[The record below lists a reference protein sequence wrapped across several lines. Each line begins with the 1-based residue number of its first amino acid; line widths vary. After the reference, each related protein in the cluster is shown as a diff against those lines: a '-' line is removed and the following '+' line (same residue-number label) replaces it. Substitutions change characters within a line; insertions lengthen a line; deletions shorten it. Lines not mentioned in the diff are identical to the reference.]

1 MNFTSVTKKLFKMLY
16 TRLLPLC
23 LVIFTSAAAFGQ
35 GDNACQ
41 AVTLIPDAACVYVQG
56 TNVGATASS
65 GSQAPTCANFT
76 AGTTA
81 DVWYRATVPA
91 GGALTFD
98 MQAGTMTDGGMAVYR
113 GNSCLALILLPAGC
127 DDNSSSNPNMPKLTV
142 SGLVPNSTVYVRVWS
157 KNGITGT
164 FGICATI
171 PVPPPANDE
180 VCDAIELPVSATC
193 NYQTFTNASASLSAG
208 VAPPVC
214 AGFLGGD
221 VWFKVIVPANTTALV
236 FDTDEGVVTDGGM
249 SVYRGSACNGT
260 LTQLEC
266 DDNSSVNGD
275 MPGLTLGGFTPG
287 DTVWIRFWENGNN
300 NNGTFGICVTL
311 PPPPPTND
319 EPCTATVL
327 PVEATCN
334 YQTFT
339 NQDATNTTGG
349 VQAPGCGDYQG
360 GDVWF
365 KIAVPAG
372 GRLVL
377 DAQTGVMTDGAMAV
391 YRGTCNTLE
400 LLACNEDASVN
411 GAMPTITLGGL
422 TEGDTLWI
430 RFWEEGNNNNGTFGI
445 CATIPPPA
453 PTNDDPC
460 TATEVIANNTCT
472 FQTFTNAESTGSVGM
487 PDPGC
492 ASYQGSDVWFSVV
505 VPPGGALIFDAQ
517 TGVITDGGMALYTG
531 TCDNLTL
538 LSCDDDASNNG
549 AMPFLSET
557 GLTPGDTIWIR
568 FWEFGGDNNGTF
580 GLCVKVPPPPPA
592 YDDPCNGVIIPVEST
607 CLYQT
612 FTNESSTDSPVADDP
627 TCANYQ
633 GGDVWFKIIVPAGG
647 AVAIDTDEGE
657 MTDGGM
663 SVYSG
668 TCDGLTE
675 LACDNNGSPN
685 GAMPKLTLG
694 GLTPGDTLYVRIWSP
709 FNDNNGTFG
718 ICASIPPP
726 PPANDDACGALEIP
740 VSATCT
746 YQPYSNEN
754 ATGSTGVP
762 APGCADYQG
771 NDVWFKIVVPAE
783 GAVILDTDDNQM
795 TDGGMAIYGGPCGN
809 LSLLACDDNTSTNG
823 LMPKITAGGLTPGDT
838 IYVRVWSASNDNN
851 GGFGLCATIPPPPPA
866 NDNPCTAT
874 PLTPDSVCTYQTFTN
889 ENATNTLGVPAPGCA
904 SYQGSDVW
912 FSVVVPSGGALI
924 FDSETGDITDG
935 GMAIY
940 SGTCNN
946 LTLIDC
952 DDDASTNGLMPFISA
967 GGLTP
972 GDTIWVRFWEF
983 GNDNN
988 GNFDI
993 CVRMPPPGPVNDD
1006 PCTAILLPVEATCTP
1021 QTFTN
1026 ESSFG
1031 SVGVPAPGCA
1041 FYQGGDVWF
1050 NAIAPADG
1058 AITFD
1063 TQAGVMTDGGMAV
1076 YTGSCNNLTLI
1087 ECDDND
1093 GAGNMPKMTIGG
1105 FNPGDTVWIRVWEN
1119 GNNNNGTFGI
1129 CLTVPPP
1136 PPSNDNPCGAISIP
1150 VNDTCIYQNFS
1161 NEGSFGTASVPN
1173 PVCGNY
1179 QGSDIWFQMISPASG
1194 AININTIAGTINDA
1208 GMAIYTADSCNGTM
1222 TLVACDDNGSGNPD
1236 MPYITATGIFP
1247 GTIVYVRIWSNGG
1260 ILNAGSFGICA
1271 VVPPLQP
1278 ATFSF
1283 SCARDTSFNCGGG
1296 DSCFTLQA
1304 IIPDIHSSTDRYA
1317 LNPLSSAT
1325 GGCFNPYIFPG
1336 GEGPS
1341 ADLDRDDVYTDVI
1354 PLPFTFPFYGTNY
1367 NSLIASTNGYVS
1379 FDVTEAEN
1387 FSHWDMIDGTGPR
1400 NLPTPDGYYD
1410 RALIMGPYHDLNPF
1424 YNTSP
1429 TQRIKYNITGSAP
1442 HRRWILS
1449 FYKVPLF
1456 LAGECDTL
1464 IENTHQIVL
1473 YEGTGIIE
1481 VFIFDMQNCLGWNE
1495 GRAMVGIQDFSR
1507 TRGMM
1512 APGRAATNAPWG
1524 RLGMN
1529 ESWRFVPIAGPTLF
1543 KRVELFDT
1551 SGNFLATGDTTFLD
1565 SASLKVNFNNLCALN
1580 RLPAGLN
1587 TLLVRATYQK
1597 FDDPTQEEVGAD
1609 TIQIFIP
1616 NLRVNF
1622 AVTNGQCGTPGS
1634 VSVNTF
1640 SGVQPFRFSSD
1651 SGLTWQS
1658 DSVLTGLATGTYYIR
1673 VQDAAGCSRDTIV
1686 EITSFNSLAAGFTVS
1701 SALCNG
1707 GTGTV
1712 SIAAGGVRPIRY
1724 SSDGGTTYQYDS
1736 TFNLPA
1742 GTYTFNVID
1751 TNGCFKDSVIT
1762 VSEPL
1767 PLSGAYADSAVR
1779 CNGNADGIISV
1790 VSVLGGTGPFTYSFD
1805 SSPYGTDSTLSN
1817 FAAGPH
1823 TVSIRDANG
1832 CTKDTVITVTDRAPI
1847 FGVYADSAVLCGGT
1861 NGIISIVSVTGG
1873 TAPYTYSFDNGA
1885 YSTDSTIS
1893 SLAAG
1898 PHTVS
1903 IRDANGCT
1911 KDTSITVLEA
1921 ALLQGIYASA
1931 NVSCNGGSNGV
1942 ISVTAVTG
1950 GTAPFTYSFDNGVY
1964 GPDSTIATLAAGPHT
1979 VSIRDANGCIKDTS
1993 ITLLEAAAIQ
2003 GIYASASVSCNGGA
2017 NGIASVTAVTG
2028 GTAPYTYSFDNG
2040 AYGTDTT
2047 IATLAAGVHT
2057 VSIRDA
2063 NGCIKDTTITI
2074 SEPGAIVAAYTVT
2087 NAACFGGNGSIV
2099 VSVLSGGTGAFEYSS
2114 NGGGG
2119 YQADDSFSVAAGTY
2133 VIRIRDANGCTK
2145 DSSVTVGEASAITAT
2160 YAVSSVRCF
2169 AANSGSIVVTASG
2182 GTGGY
2187 EYSINGGSYQADDS
2201 FAVAAGTYIVRIRD
2215 ANGCTKDSSITV
2227 TQPDVL
2233 AATASGGNTGCNT
2246 LTPSG
2251 EVTVTATGGTQPY
2264 TYSRD
2269 GVTFQNEN
2277 NFTGLTATGYTFTVR
2292 DANGCTVT
2300 TAATVGVINDL
2311 TLQTRQDTT
2320 LCGPATVVLNTTTNA
2335 TSVSWSPVTFLSSG
2349 SAVSPTVTNP
2359 TATTEYIVTAQTGNC
2374 VDRDTVTVVV
2384 TQAPSVDAGTG
2395 ISISKGQ
2402 DAQLSG
2408 TVGNAV
2414 NFAWTPTTYLN
2425 NPGILNPIS
2434 VMPQQTITYTLTA
2447 TNGEGCSSSDT
2458 VTVTV
2463 LPFCIK
2469 VKNAFTPNGDGVND
2483 TWMVYDQFDCLKN
2496 VRVQVF
2502 NRYGS
2507 RVFESQN
2514 YRNDWRGTYS
2524 GKTLPDATYYYVVD
2538 FLLQDGR
2545 LYQVRGDVTIL
2556 R

>member
-1 MNFTSVTKKLFKMLY
+1 MNFTSYSKKLFRVLC
-16 TRLLPLC
+16 TSLLPLC
-23 LVIFTSAAAFGQ
+23 AVIFTSTAAFGQ
-35 GDNACQ
+35 APPNDNACQ
-41 AVTLIPDAACVYVQG
+41 AVTLTPEATCTYVQG
-56 TNVGATASS
+56 TNVNATASS

-113 GNSCLALILLPAGC
+113 GNSCLALILLPAAC
-127 DDNSSSNPNMPKLTV
+127 DDNSSSNTNMPKLTV
-142 SGLVPNSTVYVRVWS
+142 SGLVPGSTVYVRVWS

-180 VCDAIELPVSATC
+180 VCNAIELPVRANCSYDT
-193 NYQTFTNASASLSAG
+193 YTNASASLSSS
-208 VAPPVC
+208 VNPPVC

-221 VWFKVIVPANTTALV
+221 VWFKVIVPAGTSALV
-236 FDTDEGVVTDGGM
+236 FDTDEGVVTDAGM
-249 SVYRGSACNGT
+249 EIYTGSACSGT
-260 LTQLEC
+260 LTALAC
-266 DDNSSVNGD
+266 DDNSSVNGN
-275 MPGLTLGGFTPG
+275 MPSLTLGGFTPG
-287 DTVWIRFWENGNN
+287 DTVWIRIWEKDNN

-311 PPPPPTND
+311 PPPPPAND
-319 EPCTATVL
+319 DPCNAAVITVG
-327 PVEATCN
+327 ATCN

-339 NQDATNTTGG
+339 NTDALSSINVTD
-349 VQAPGCGDYQG
+349 PGCGDYQG

-365 KIAVPAG
+365 KVAVPAG
-372 GRLVL
+372 GRIVL

-391 YRGTCNTLE
+391 YRGVCNNLE

-411 GAMPTITLGGL
+411 GAMPSITLGGL
-422 TEGDTLWI
+422 TEGDTLWV

-445 CATIPPPA
+445 CATVPPPA

-460 TATEVIANNTCT
+460 TATEVIANNVCT
-472 FQTFTNAESTGSVGM
+472 FQTFTNEESTGSTGM

-492 ASYQGSDVWFSVV
+492 ASYQGSDVWFKVV

-531 TCDNLTL
+531 RCDSLTL
-538 LSCDDDASNNG
+538 LSCDDDASENG
-549 AMPFLSET
+549 AMPFLSEN

-580 GLCVKVPPPPPA
+580 GLCVKIPPPPPA
-592 YDDPCNGVIIPVEST
+592 YDDPCNGVLLPVDST
-607 CLYQT
+607 CAYQT

-633 GGDVWFKIIVPAGG
+633 GSDVWFKVVVPAGG

-663 SVYSG
+663 SVYTG
-668 TCDGLTE
+668 TCEGLTE
-675 LACDNNGSPN
+675 IACDNNGSPN
-685 GAMPKLTLG
+685 GAMPKLTVG
-694 GLTPGDTLYVRIWSP
+694 GLTPGDTIYVRIWSA
-709 FNDNNGTFG
+709 FNDDNGTFG

-726 PPANDDACGALEIP
+726 PPANDDACGAVELP
-740 VSATCT
+740 VEATCT
-746 YQPYSNEN
+746 YQSFTNAD
-754 ATGSTGVP
+754 ATGSAGVP
-762 APGCADYQG
+762 APGCANYQG
-771 NDVWFKIVVPAE
+771 GDIWFKAIVPAG
-783 GAVILDTDDNQM
+783 GAIVIDTDNDQM
-795 TDGGMAIYGGPCGN
+795 TDGGMAIYSGSCG
-809 LSLLACDDNTSTNG
+809 SLTLLTCDDDASANG
-823 LMPKITAGGLTPGDT
+823 LMPKITAGGLNPGDT
-838 IYVRVWSASNDNN
+838 IYIRMWSNTNDNN
-851 GGFGLCATIPPPPPA
+851 GLFGICATIPPPPPA

-889 ENATNTLGVPAPGCA
+889 ENATNSLGVPEPGCA
-904 SYQGSDVW
+904 NYDGADVW

-924 FDSETGDITDG
+924 FDSEDDVITDG

-940 SGTCNN
+940 SGSCNN
-946 LTLIDC
+946 LTLIEC
-952 DDDASTNGLMPFISA
+952 DDDGSNNGLMPFISL

-972 GDTIWVRFWEF
+972 GDTVWVRFWEF

-988 GNFDI
+988 GTFGI
-993 CVRMPPPGPVNDD
+993 CVRMPPPGPANDD
-1006 PCTAILLPVEATCTP
+1006 PCGAFELPVDSICNY

-1026 ESSFG
+1026 ESAFG
-1031 SVGVPAPGCA
+1031 SAGVPAPGCA

-1050 NAIAPADG
+1050 KAVVPADG

-1076 YTGSCNNLTLI
+1076 YTGTCDNLTLV

-1105 FNPGDTVWIRVWEN
+1105 FTAGDTVWVRVWEN

-1136 PPSNDNPCGAISIP
+1136 PPGNDNPCGAINIP
-1150 VNDTCIYQNFS
+1150 VNDTCLYQNFS
-1161 NEGSFGTASVPN
+1161 NEGSFGTASVPD
-1173 PVCGNY
+1173 PGCGNY
-1179 QGSDIWFQMISPASG
+1179 QGSDVWFQLVSPASG
-1194 AININTIAGTINDA
+1194 AFNVNTIAGTIIDA
-1208 GMAIYTADSCNGTM
+1208 GMAIYTADSCNGTL
-1222 TLVACDDNGSGNPD
+1222 TLIACDDNGSGNPD

-1247 GTIVYVRIWSNGG
+1247 GTTVYVRVWSNGG
-1260 ILNAGSFGICA
+1260 TLNSGTFGICA

-1296 DSCFTLQA
+1296 DSCFTLEA
-1304 IIPDIHSSTDRYA
+1304 VIPDIHALSDRYA
-1317 LNPLSSAT
+1317 INPLSSASG

-1341 ADLDRDDVYTDVI
+1341 ADLSTDDVYTDVI
-1354 PLPFTFPFYGTNY
+1354 NLPFTFPFYGTNY

-1379 FDVTEAEN
+1379 FDVAEAEN
-1387 FSHWDMIDGTGPR
+1387 FSHWDIVDGTGPR

-1429 TQRIKYNITGSAP
+1429 NMRIKYNVTGTAP

-1456 LAGECDTL
+1456 LVGECDTL

-1473 YEGTGIIE
+1473 YEGTGVIE

-1512 APGRAATNAPWG
+1512 APGRAATDAPWG

-1529 ESWRFVPIAGPTLF
+1529 ESWRFVPIGGPTLF

-1565 SASLKVNFNNLCALN
+1565 SASLKVNFTNLCALN
-1580 RLPAGLN
+1580 RLPPGLN

-1609 TIQIFIP
+1609 TITIFIP

-1622 AVTNGQCGTPGS
+1622 DVTNGQCSNPGS
-1634 VSVNTF
+1634 VTINTL
-1640 SGVQPFRFSSD
+1640 SGVEPFQFSAD

-1658 DSVLTGLATGTYYIR
+1658 DSVFTGLATGTYYIK
-1673 VQDAAGCSRDTIV
+1673 VKDAAGCSRDTIV
-1686 EITSFNSLAAGFTVS
+1686 EITSLNSLAADFTVAN
-1701 SALCNG
+1701 ALCNG

-1724 SSDGGTTYQYDS
+1724 SSDGGTTFQYDS
-1736 TFNLPA
+1736 TFTLPA
-1742 GTYTFNVID
+1742 GTYNFNVID
-1751 TNGCFKDSVIT
+1751 TNGCFKDSVI
-1762 VSEPL
+1762 VISEPAVL
-1767 PLSGAYADSAVR
+1767 TATYADSAVK
-1779 CNGNADGIISV
+1779 CNGDANGIISV
-1790 VSVLGGTGPFTYSFD
+1790 VSVAGGTGPFTYSFD
-1805 SSPYGTDSTLSN
+1805 SNPYGTDSTQSN
-1817 FAAGPH
+1817 FATGPH

-1832 CTKDTVITVTDRAPI
+1832 CTKDTVIVVADRAPI

-1861 NGIISIVSVTGG
+1861 NGIISVVAVSGG
-1873 TAPYTYSFDNGA
+1873 TAPFTYSFDNGP
-1885 YSTDSTIS
+1885 YTSDTTNS
-1893 SLAAG
+1893 SLSAG

-1911 KDTSITVLEA
+1911 KDTTVTVLES
-1921 ALLQGIYASA
+1921 ALIQGTYVST
-1931 NVSCNGGSNGV
+1931 NVLCNGGSSGS
-1942 ISVTAVTG
+1942 IAVTAV
-1950 GTAPFTYSFDNGVY
+1950 S
-1964 GPDSTIATLAAGPHT
+1964 
-1979 VSIRDANGCIKDTS
+1979 
-1993 ITLLEAAAIQ
+1993 
-2003 GIYASASVSCNGGA
+2003 
-2017 NGIASVTAVTG
+2017 G

-2040 AYGTDTT
+2040 TYAPDTS
-2047 IATLAAGVHT
+2047 IAALSAGPHLI
-2057 VSIRDA
+2057 SIRDA
-2063 NGCIKDTTITI
+2063 NGCTKDTTIIIT
-2074 SEPGAIVAAYTVT
+2074 EPAAIVAVYTVT
-2087 NAACFGGNGSIV
+2087 NAACFGANGSIV
-2099 VSVLSGGTGAFEYSS
+2099 VNAAGGTGAFEYSAD
-2114 NGGGG
+2114 GGGT
-2119 YQADDSFSVAAGTY
+2119 YQADDSFAVAAGTY
-2133 VIRIRDANGCTK
+2133 VVRIRDANGCTK
-2145 DSSVTVGEASAITAT
+2145 DTTITISEPSAITAA
-2160 YAVSSVRCF
+2160 YAVTNVKCF
-2169 AANSGSIVVTASG
+2169 AANSGSIVITASG
-2182 GTGGY
+2182 GAAGY
-2187 EYSINGGSYQADDS
+2187 EYSINGGTSYQADDS
-2201 FAVAAGTYIVRIRD
+2201 FAVAAGTYVVRIRD
-2215 ANGCTKDSSITV
+2215 ANGCTKDSSITI
-2227 TQPDVL
+2227 TQPEVL
-2233 AATASGGNTGCNT
+2233 AATASAGNTGCNPG
-2246 LTPSG
+2246 TPSG
-2251 EVTVTATGGTQPY
+2251 QVTVTATGGTAPY
-2264 TYSRD
+2264 SYSRD
-2269 GVTFQNEN
+2269 GLTFQSEN
-2277 NFTGLTATGYTFTVR
+2277 SFAGLAANSYTVTVR

-2320 LCGPATVVLNTTTNA
+2320 LCGPATVVLNTTTTA
-2335 TSVSWSPVTFLSSG
+2335 TSVSWSPTTFLSSG
-2349 SAVSPTVTNP
+2349 TAISPTVTNP
-2359 TATTEYIVTAQTGNC
+2359 TATTQYIVTAQSGNC
-2374 VDRDTVTVVV
+2374 TARDTVNVIV

-2408 TVGNAV
+2408 TVANAA
-2414 NFAWTPTTYLN
+2414 NFAWTPTTYLS
-2425 NPGILNPIS
+2425 NPGILNPVS

-2447 TNGEGCSSSDT
+2447 TNAEGCSSSDT

-2538 FLLQDGR
+2538 FFLQDGR